1 MQKTMKQFIP
11 TLTLLLLSSANAQ
24 QAEPTP
30 TEISALSNEAFKTP
44 KISNQS
50 SVQSISNEPVVTQR
64 VNAGN
69 IDKSDKSD
77 KSEFQAFVQYST
89 GKILNLYGQDFF
101 SGSPSSFAP
110 LQNTPLPMDYAL
122 GPGDEVVIRAWGGVE
137 IDYKTTI
144 DRSGNISL
152 PTVGTISLAGVK
164 AGDAESVIKA
174 NVAKLY
180 RDFSM
185 NVTFGR
191 LRAITVYV
199 VGQARHPGSYTVS
212 GFSTLVTALLA
223 SGGPNSVGSMRN
235 VQVKRNGKTVGNLDI
250 YSFIAKGDK
259 SGDIKLQDGD
269 TIFIPAAVG
278 HIALTGKVNTPA
290 IYELK
295 SQNETLSSLLEIA
308 GGLPVIADPRRVF
321 LERIDSTKSQP
332 RNVEE
337 FKLDSQGLNK
347 TLKNGDIVSI
357 SPITPDFSNAV
368 SLRGNV
374 NQQLRVPYTSGMRIR
389 DLIPNRETLTTR
401 ATIARRNFEGLD
413 ATTTNQNSNSIAA
426 RIGNLSDEINWEYAV
441 IERTDKETQSISL
454 VSFNL
459 GRAMADRNSPDNLIL
474 QPGDVV
480 TVFSQ
485 NDIRVP
491 ATKRKVVVRIEGEVN
506 IPGVYEMTPGDTI
519 QSLITKAGGATSN
532 AYLFGTEF
540 YREQVRKEQQANL
553 EKAVRRLEAQ
563 VRSENVKVAANDTS
577 NDAATAAA
585 RIQVAK
591 ESSSNAIAKL
601 RELKA
606 TGRISLD
613 LDSSDNNDNLNK
625 LPTLKLENGDQ
636 LVIPSRPDFI
646 HIFGA
651 VNQESSLI
659 WQKGATVDK
668 YLQNSGLT
676 SDADT
681 ENIFILRANGTVLS
695 STGRGWFSS
704 INSYALMPGDTI
716 VVPERLNKETPYKAL
731 TSGLKDWAQILS
743 GFGLSAAAIKSLR
756 Q

>member
-24 QAEPTP
+24 QAEPTS
-30 TEISALSNEAFKTP
+30 TEISAIPNEVFKTP

-50 SVQSISNEPVVTQR
+50 SIQSVSNEPVVAQR

-69 IDKSDKSD
+69 TDKSD

-110 LQNTPLPMDYAL
+110 LQNTPLPTDYAL
-122 GPGDEVVIRAWGGVE
+122 GPGDEVVIRAWGGVD

-144 DRSGNISL
+144 DRSGNITL

-174 NVAKLY
+174 SVAKLY

-185 NVTFGR
+185 SVTFGR

-199 VGQARHPGSYTVS
+199 VGHAKRPGSYTVS

-269 TIFIPAAVG
+269 TIFIPAAIG

-295 SQNETLSSLLEIA
+295 SQNEALNNILEIA

-321 LERIDSTKSQP
+321 LERIDPTKSQP

-337 FKLDSQGLNK
+337 FKLDNQGLNK
-347 TLKNGDIVSI
+347 SLKSGDIVTI

-374 NQQLRVPYTSGMRIR
+374 NQQLRIPYTNGMRIR
-389 DLIPNRETLTTR
+389 DLIPNREALTTR

-413 ATTTNQNSNSIAA
+413 VAATNQNSNSIAA

-459 GRAMADRNSPDNLIL
+459 GRAMADINSPDNLTL

-491 ATKRKVVVRIEGEVN
+491 ASKRKVVVRVEGEVN

-519 QSLITKAGGATSN
+519 QSLIAKAGGATNN
-532 AYLFGTEF
+532 AYIFGAEF
-540 YREQVRKEQQANL
+540 YREQVRKEQQINL

-577 NDAATAAA
+577 NDAATASA

-591 ESSSNAIAKL
+591 ESSANAIARL
-601 RELKA
+601 RDLKA

-613 LDSSDNNDNLNK
+613 LDPSENNEGLNK
-625 LPTLKLENGDQ
+625 LPILKLENGDQ
-636 LVIPSRPDFI
+636 LIIPSRPDFV

-676 SDADT
+676 PDADT

-704 INSYALMPGDTI
+704 INSYTLMPGDTI
-716 VVPERLNKETPYKAL
+716 VVPERLNKETPYKVF

-743 GFGLSAAAIKSLR
+743 GFGISAAAIKSLR

>member
-321 LERIDSTKSQP
+321 LERIDSTTNALSLMFRSSSSSSGRISNP
-332 RNVEE
+332 AIEI
-337 FKLDSQGLNK
+337 LLN
-347 TLKNGDIVSI
+347 NIGIIVSK
-357 SPITPDFSNAV
+357 T
-368 SLRGNV
+368 SL
-374 NQQLRVPYTSGMRIR
+374 IWF
-389 DLIPNRETLTTR
+389 ILTIVT
-401 ATIARRNFEGLD
+401 
-413 ATTTNQNSNSIAA
+413 SIAA
-426 RIGNLSDEINWEYAV
+426 F
-441 IERTDKETQSISL
+441 SL
-454 VSFNL
+454 
-459 GRAMADRNSPDNLIL
+459 
-474 QPGDVV
+474 
-480 TVFSQ
+480 
-485 NDIRVP
+485 
-491 ATKRKVVVRIEGEVN
+491 
-506 IPGVYEMTPGDTI
+506 
-519 QSLITKAGGATSN
+519 LITGG
-532 AYLFGTEF
+532 
-540 YREQVRKEQQANL
+540 
-553 EKAVRRLEAQ
+553 
-563 VRSENVKVAANDTS
+563 
-577 NDAATAAA
+577 
-585 RIQVAK
+585 
-591 ESSSNAIAKL
+591 
-601 RELKA
+601 
-606 TGRISLD
+606 
-613 LDSSDNNDNLNK
+613 
-625 LPTLKLENGDQ
+625 
-636 LVIPSRPDFI
+636 
-646 HIFGA
+646 
-651 VNQESSLI
+651 
-659 WQKGATVDK
+659 
-668 YLQNSGLT
+668 
-676 SDADT
+676 
-681 ENIFILRANGTVLS
+681 
-695 STGRGWFSS
+695 
-704 INSYALMPGDTI
+704 
-716 VVPERLNKETPYKAL
+716 
-731 TSGLKDWAQILS
+731 
-743 GFGLSAAAIKSLR
+743 
-756 Q
+756 

>member
-1 MQKTMKQFIP
+1 MQKSMKQFIP
-11 TLTLLLLSSANAQ
+11 TLTLLLISSAYAQ
-24 QAEPTP
+24 QAELTSA
-30 TEISALSNEAFKTP
+30 EISALPAEAFKTP
-44 KISNQS
+44 KISNQNG
-50 SVQSISNEPVVTQR
+50 VQSISNEPIIAQR
-64 VNAGN
+64 ADAGSVGKN
-69 IDKSDKSD
+69 E

-89 GKILNLYGQDFF
+89 GKILSLYGQDFF

-110 LQNTPLPMDYAL
+110 LQNTPLPTDYTL
-122 GPGDEVVIRAWGGVE
+122 GPGDEVVIRAWGGVD

-174 NVAKLY
+174 SVAKLY

-199 VGQARHPGSYTVS
+199 VGHAKRPGSYTVS

-235 VQVKRNGKTVGNLDI
+235 VQVKRNGRTVGNLDI

-269 TIFIPAAVG
+269 TIFIPAAIG

-295 SQNETLSSLLEIA
+295 SQNEALNNILEIA

-321 LERIDSTKSQP
+321 LERIDPTKSQP

-337 FKLDSQGLNK
+337 FKLDNQGLNK
-347 TLKNGDIVSI
+347 SLKSGDIVTI

-374 NQQLRVPYTSGMRIR
+374 NQQLRIPYTNGMRIR
-389 DLIPNRETLTTR
+389 DLIPNREALTTR

-413 ATTTNQNSNSIAA
+413 VAATSQNSNSIAA

-459 GRAMADRNSPDNLIL
+459 GRAMADINSPDNLTL

-491 ATKRKVVVRIEGEVN
+491 ASKRKVVVRIEGEVN

-519 QSLITKAGGATSN
+519 QSLITKAGGATNN
-532 AYLFGTEF
+532 AYIFGTEF

-577 NDAATAAA
+577 NDAATASA

-591 ESSSNAIAKL
+591 ESSANAIAKL

-613 LDSSDNNDNLNK
+613 LDSIENSDNLSN

-636 LVIPSRPDFI
+636 LIIPNRPDFV
-646 HIFGA
+646 HVFGA

-659 WQKGATVDK
+659 WRKGITIDK

-676 SDADT
+676 PDADT

-716 VVPERLNKETPYKAL
+716 VVPERLNKETPYKTL
-731 TSGLKDWAQILS
+731 TNGLKDWAQILS
-743 GFGLSAAAIKSLR
+743 GFGISAAAIKTLR

>member
-24 QAEPTP
+24 QAELTSA
-30 TEISALSNEAFKTP
+30 EISTSPTEAFKTP
-44 KISNQS
+44 KISNQNS
-50 SVQSISNEPVVTQR
+50 IQSISNESVVSQR
-64 VNAGN
+64 VDAGSIGKN
-69 IDKSDKSD
+69 E
-77 KSEFQAFVQYST
+77 KSEFQTFVQYST
-89 GKILNLYGQDFF
+89 GTNLNLYGLDFF
-101 SGSPSSFAP
+101 TGSPSSFAP
-110 LQNTPLPMDYAL
+110 LQNTPLPTDYAL
-122 GPGDEVVIRAWGGVE
+122 GPGDEIVIRAWGGVD

-174 NVAKLY
+174 SVAKLY

-199 VGQARHPGSYTVS
+199 VGHAKRPGSYTVS

-269 TIFIPAAVG
+269 TIFIPAAIG

-295 SQNETLSSLLEIA
+295 SQNEALNNILEIA
-308 GGLPVIADPRRVF
+308 GGLPIIADPRRVF
-321 LERIDSTKSQP
+321 LERIDPTKSQP

-337 FKLDSQGLNK
+337 FKLDNQGLNK
-347 TLKNGDIVSI
+347 NLKSGDIVTI

-374 NQQLRVPYTSGMRIR
+374 NQQLRIPYTNGMRIR
-389 DLIPNRETLTTR
+389 DLIPNREALTTR
-401 ATIARRNFEGLD
+401 TTIARRNFEGLD
-413 ATTTNQNSNSIAA
+413 VAATNQNSNSIAA

-459 GRAMADRNSPDNLIL
+459 GRAMADVNSPDNLTL

-491 ATKRKVVVRIEGEVN
+491 ASKRKVVVRIEGEVN
-506 IPGVYEMTPGDTI
+506 IPGVYEMSPGDSI

-532 AYLFGTEF
+532 AYIFGTEF

-563 VRSENVKVAANDTS
+563 VRSENVKVATNDTS
-577 NDAATAAA
+577 NDAATASA

-591 ESSSNAIAKL
+591 ESSANAIAKL

-613 LDSSDNNDNLNK
+613 LDSIENNDNLTK

-636 LVIPSRPDFI
+636 LIIPSRPDFV
-646 HIFGA
+646 HVFGA

-659 WQKGATVDK
+659 WKKGITIDK

-681 ENIFILRANGTVLS
+681 DNIFILRANGTVLS

-704 INSYALMPGDTI
+704 INSYTVMPGDTI
-716 VVPERLNKETPYKAL
+716 VVPERLNKETPYKTL
-731 TSGLKDWAQILS
+731 TNGLKDWAQILS
-743 GFGLSAAAIKSLR
+743 GFGISAAAIKTLR

>member
-1 MQKTMKQFIP
+1 MKQFIP

-24 QAEPTP
+24 QAEPTS
-30 TEISALSNEAFKTP
+30 TEISAIPNEVFKTP

-50 SVQSISNEPVVTQR
+50 SIQSVSNEPVVAQR

-69 IDKSDKSD
+69 TDKSD

-110 LQNTPLPMDYAL
+110 LQNTPLPTDYAL
-122 GPGDEVVIRAWGGVE
+122 GPGDEVVIRAWGGVD

-144 DRSGNISL
+144 DRSGNITL

-174 NVAKLY
+174 SVAKLY

-185 NVTFGR
+185 SVTFGR

-199 VGQARHPGSYTVS
+199 VGHAKRPGSYTVS

-269 TIFIPAAVG
+269 TIFIPAAIG

-295 SQNETLSSLLEIA
+295 SQNEALNNILEIA

-321 LERIDSTKSQP
+321 LERIDPTKSQP

-337 FKLDSQGLNK
+337 FKLDNQGLNK
-347 TLKNGDIVSI
+347 SLKSGDIVTI

-374 NQQLRVPYTSGMRIR
+374 NQQLRIPYTNGMRIR
-389 DLIPNRETLTTR
+389 DLIPNREALTTR

-413 ATTTNQNSNSIAA
+413 VAATNQNSNSIAA

-459 GRAMADRNSPDNLIL
+459 GRAMADINSPDNLTL

-491 ATKRKVVVRIEGEVN
+491 ASKRKVVVRVEGEVN

-519 QSLITKAGGATSN
+519 QSLIAKAGGATNN
-532 AYLFGTEF
+532 AYIFGAEF
-540 YREQVRKEQQANL
+540 YREQVRKEQQINL

-577 NDAATAAA
+577 NDAATASA

-591 ESSSNAIAKL
+591 ESSANAIARL
-601 RELKA
+601 RDLKA

-613 LDSSDNNDNLNK
+613 LDPSENNEGLNK
-625 LPTLKLENGDQ
+625 LPILKLENGDQ
-636 LVIPSRPDFI
+636 LIIPSRPDFV

-676 SDADT
+676 PDADT

-704 INSYALMPGDTI
+704 INSYTLMPGDTI
-716 VVPERLNKETPYKAL
+716 VVPERLNKETPYKVF

-743 GFGLSAAAIKSLR
+743 GFGISAAAIKSLR

>member
-1 MQKTMKQFIP
+1 MQKSMKQFIP
-11 TLTLLLLSSANAQ
+11 TLTLLLISSSYAQ
-24 QAEPTP
+24 QAELTSA
-30 TEISALSNEAFKTP
+30 ELSALPAEAFKTP
-44 KISNQS
+44 KISNQH
-50 SVQSISNEPVVTQR
+50 SVQSISNEPVVAQR
-64 VNAGN
+64 TDVGSVGKNE
-69 IDKSDKSD
+69 

-89 GKILNLYGQDFF
+89 GKMLNLYGQDFF

-110 LQNTPLPMDYAL
+110 LQNTPLPTDYAL
-122 GPGDEVVIRAWGGVE
+122 GPGDEVVIRAWGGVD

-144 DRSGNISL
+144 DRNGNVSL
-152 PTVGTISLAGVK
+152 PTIGTISLAGVK

-174 NVAKLY
+174 SVAKLY

-185 NVTFGR
+185 NVSFGR

-199 VGQARHPGSYTVS
+199 VGHAKRPGSYTVS

-295 SQNETLSSLLEIA
+295 SQNEALNNILEIA

-321 LERIDSTKSQP
+321 LERIDATKVQP

-337 FKLDSQGLNK
+337 FTLDNHGLNK
-347 TLKNGDIVSI
+347 TLKNGDIVTI

-374 NQQLRVPYTSGMRIR
+374 NQQLRIPYTDGMRIR
-389 DLIPNRETLTTR
+389 DLIPNREALTTR

-413 ATTTNQNSNSIAA
+413 VATTNQNSNSIAA

-441 IERTDKETQSISL
+441 IERTDKVTQSISL

-459 GRAMADRNSPDNLIL
+459 GRAMADVNSSDNLTL
-474 QPGDVV
+474 QPGDIV

-485 NDIRVP
+485 NDIRIP
-491 ATKRKVVVRIEGEVN
+491 ASKRKVVVRVEGEVN

-519 QSLITKAGGATSN
+519 QSLIAKAGGTTNN
-532 AYLFGTEF
+532 AYIFGTEF
-540 YREQVRKEQQANL
+540 YREQARKEQQVNL

-577 NDAATAAA
+577 GDAATANAK
-585 RIQVAK
+585 IQIAK
-591 ESSSNAIAKL
+591 DSGAVAIAKL

-606 TGRISLD
+606 TGRVSLD
-613 LDSSDNNDNLNK
+613 LDSSENNDELNK
-625 LPTLKLENGDQ
+625 LPRLKLENGDQ
-636 LVIPSRPDFI
+636 IVIPNRPDFI
-646 HIFGA
+646 HVFGA
-651 VNQESSLI
+651 VNQEASLVWKNGI
-659 WQKGATVDK
+659 TVDK
-668 YLQNSGLT
+668 YLAISGLT

-681 ENIFILRANGTVLS
+681 ENIFVLRANGTVLS

-704 INSYALMPGDTI
+704 INSLTLMPGDTI
-716 VVPERLNKETPYKAL
+716 VVPERLNKESPYKIF
-731 TSGLKDWAQILS
+731 TTGLKDWAQILS
-743 GFGLSAAAIKSLR
+743 GFGISAAAIKTLR